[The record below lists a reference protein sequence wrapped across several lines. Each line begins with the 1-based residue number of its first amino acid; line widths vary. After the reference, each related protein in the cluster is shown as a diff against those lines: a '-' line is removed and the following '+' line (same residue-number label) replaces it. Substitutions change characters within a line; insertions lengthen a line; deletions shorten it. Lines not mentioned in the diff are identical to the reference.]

1 MLQNKIVVRY
11 LDGRIIKGF
20 TSDFM
25 PNKEFLHLFP
35 LDAAP
40 NSKPL
45 HVNVPV
51 LKAVFFVKDFQGN
64 SQYQEK
70 KEFETAKPIMGRK
83 IKVIFKDGELLIG
96 TTQGYHPGRSG
107 FFVFPAD
114 QMSNNDRCYVVS
126 SATKGVWLI

>member
-25 PNKEFLHLFP
+25 PNKDFLHLLP
-35 LDAAP
+35 LGVSP
-40 NSKPL
+40 NSKL
-45 HVNVPV
+45 QHINVPDI
-51 LKAVFFVKDFQGN
+51 KAVFFVKDFQGN
-64 SQYQEK
+64 PQYQEK
-70 KEFETAKPIMGRK
+70 KEFEPSKPIMWRK

-96 TTQGYHPGRSG
+96 TTQSYYPGRSG

-114 QMSNNDRCYVVS
+114 SMSNNNRCYVVS